1 MSNRFVVGSFE
12 REEDLL
18 RAAREVRASG
28 WRVHDAY
35 TPYAVHGLAEVLGWK
50 RSRLPR
56 ACFVCG
62 LSGVLL
68 ALWFQYWANDQSWP
82 LNVGGR
88 PWNSLPAFVPVVFET
103 MVLFGGLG
111 LVLAWLIVCRLYPGK
126 TALMPAPQVGDNRF
140 ALVVEESGLP
150 LDRVALRQLFLDCH
164 AVSVEEREQGT

>member
-1 MSNRFVVGSFE
+1 MSGRFVVGSFE

-18 RAAREVRASG
+18 QAARQVRACG

-62 LSGVLL
+62 LSGAAL
-68 ALWFQYWANDQSWP
+68 ALWFQYWANNESWP
-82 LNVGGR
+82 MNVGGR
-88 PWNSLPAFVPVVFET
+88 PWQSLPAFVPVVFET

-126 TALMPAPQVGDNRF
+126 KAVLPVPQVGDNRF
-140 ALVVEESGLP
+140 ALVVEESGP
-150 LDRVALRQLFLDCH
+150 SFDPEAARQLFLSCH
-164 AVSVEEREQGT
+164 AVSVEERELGT